1 MKESFLDLLVGG
13 AWSFLVRGVI
23 CLLNCANERDL
34 DLLVRHLL
42 TISVVMGFGLLKSGY
57 SFRDTS

>member
-42 TISVVMGFGLLKSGY
+42 TISVVMGFGFTEIRLFL
-57 SFRDTS
+57 RDTS